1 VLLFFHSLAQQ
12 CTHLILNSS
21 ALLTSPFICARFVR
35 PHGWQKKL
43 TDEKNAFGAEC
54 SKPCWEDNPAKV
66 PADIMTR
73 LRARHHN
80 QKNHCQRNQPG
91 DHDCQCA
98 KNADRQ
104 TKLLRKKK
112 PTD

>member
-1 VLLFFHSLAQQ
+1 MAGRKNQQ
-12 CTHLILNSS
+12 TRKMQLGRGSK
-21 ALLTSPFICARFVR
+21 
-35 PHGWQKKL
+35 HGWENDL
-43 TDEKNAFGAEC
+43 
-54 SKPCWEDNPAKV
+54 AKI

-73 LRARHHN
+73 LRARRHN

-91 DHDCQCA
+91 NHDCQCA
-98 KNADRQ
+98 KNANRQ

>member
-1 VLLFFHSLAQQ
+1 MLLNRADSQ
-12 CTHLILNSS
+12 SS
-21 ALLTSPFICARFVR
+21 GARFVR

-104 TKLLRKKK
+104 TKLWKKKK